1 MSRRVTRALTSDR
14 AMLCH
19 LELCLS
25 ERSFIILSYVQDR
38 AGNSCARLV
47 LSRLW

>member
-1 MSRRVTRALTSDR
+1 MSRRDEGVDIRPGKVFT
-14 AMLCH
+14 
-19 LELCLS
+19 ELCLS